1 MLISA
6 TAGLGGCILC
16 CLSFLGVCWGGVG
29 ISFKL
34 RISVSRDI
42 LKFNV
47 KVNVCEFS
55 MDYKYKR
62 YISLFLPFIE

>member
-1 MLISA
+1 MLSLFF
-6 TAGLGGCILC
+6 GRVL
-16 CLSFLGVCWGGVG
+16 GGVG

-55 MDYKYKR
+55 MDCKYKR
-62 YISLFLPFIE
+62 